1 MAQIGVLVVDQ
12 CVLFCEREC
21 ACVYF
26 AHVGAANRP
35 RRNGA
40 RRGCSGFGSRY
51 GADAGTSL
59 DRLLAGSIFCGTS
72 LGIAMLLFGVSGK
85 MALAS
90 AFLVGMGLG
99 AEGDIIAYSLTR
111 YFGLKAFGSAYGY
124 AFGSFLL
131 AGALCSRAQ

>member
-59 DRLLAGSIFCGTS
+59 DRLLAGSIFCAT
-72 LGIAMLLFGVSGK
+72 A
-85 MALAS
+85 
-90 AFLVGMGLG
+90 
-99 AEGDIIAYSLTR
+99 GDV
-111 YFGLKAFGSAYGY
+111 
-124 AFGSFLL
+124 FLL
-131 AGALCSRAQ
+131 RYVVGNCHAAVWSFGKDGTGVGVPGWNGPG